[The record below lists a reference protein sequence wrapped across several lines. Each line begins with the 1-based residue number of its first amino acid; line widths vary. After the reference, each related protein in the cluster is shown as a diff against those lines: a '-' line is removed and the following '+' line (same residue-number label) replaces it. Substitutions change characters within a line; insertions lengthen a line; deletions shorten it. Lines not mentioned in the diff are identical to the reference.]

1 MKYPSCQKL
10 FDMSSTFQVTFSNLK
25 DISDREIEVYID
37 KIMEPIEIYNNLIL
51 SILSALYRRE
61 YLVEVFSLK
70 KKEYIDY
77 KNGQSDVQP
86 SVIQNYFGTSKDN
99 RLQMNSRRVLIEKE
113 RICQEL
119 ENKLKNTDE

>member
-1 MKYPSCQKL
+1 
-10 FDMSSTFQVTFSNLK
+10 MSSTFQVTFSNLK

-77 KNGQSDVQP
+77 KNGQSDV
-86 SVIQNYFGTSKDN
+86 
-99 RLQMNSRRVLIEKE
+99 
-113 RICQEL
+113 
-119 ENKLKNTDE
+119 

>member
-1 MKYPSCQKL
+1 
-10 FDMSSTFQVTFSNLK
+10 MSSTFQVTFSNLK

-77 KNGQSDVQP
+77 KNG
-86 SVIQNYFGTSKDN
+86 
-99 RLQMNSRRVLIEKE
+99 
-113 RICQEL
+113 
-119 ENKLKNTDE
+119 

>member
-37 KIMEPIEIYNNLIL
+37 KIMGPIEIYNNLIL

-86 SVIQNYFGTSKDN
+86 SVVQNYFGTSKDN